1 MNESLRTVI
10 YLGVAGVI
18 SLLAWAS
25 QPSVATTN
33 VRSLV
38 KQPLF
43 PEFKEATDARS
54 LQIVKFDEGTAE
66 LRSFE
71 VANKGGLWVIPSH
84 GDYPADAEQQIRDAA
99 GSLIGLEI
107 VDIASQSAGDH
118 ALFGVIEP
126 DKTKLKVG
134 DKDVGTLVALQDGEQ
149 KDLVR
154 LIVGKEV
161 DGSPGQRF
169 VRKPEQD
176 VVYITKIGLDKLP
189 TEFDKWIE
197 KDLLK
202 INTFDVARLTL
213 KDYSILPT
221 QTGGFAFAGRM
232 EASAVWKADQSNW
245 SLESLK
251 MFSQGSGTWI
261 DQSLAE
267 TEELNRQKLD
277 DLKTALDDLK
287 IVDVVRKPAGLG
299 SSLRAGTDVTQDQE
313 LITSLLAF
321 GFLPAKAPGSERP
334 EIFATNGE
342 VVVDMKDG
350 VQYVLRFGNVQGAE
364 TPSGTTPGED
374 DEVKLNRY
382 LFVTAQ
388 LSPHTLVQP
397 TYEPE
402 PAGPEPSAPKAEGE
416 QPADSD
422 KPDADKPAD
431 AAAEEKGDAKQ
442 DDAARPADPQAAE
455 RDRIKREN
463 ERKRNEYND
472 KKKKAEARV
481 AELNGR
487 FADWYYVISEDVYKK
502 IHLSRTDLVKEG
514 AKATEEGI
522 GVDAFRKLETDGL
535 KSAAPPPPLP

>member
-25 QPSVATTN
+25 QPSAAPTN

-38 KQPLF
+38 NQPLF

-71 VANKGGLWVIPSH
+71 VAQRGGLWVIPSH
-84 GDYPADAEQQIRDAA
+84 GDYPADAEQQIQGAA

-169 VRKPEQD
+169 VRKPDQD

-232 EASAVWKADQSNW
+232 EAAAVWNADQSNW
-245 SLESLK
+245 NLESLK
-251 MFSQGSGTWI
+251 MFSQGSGTPI
-261 DQSLAE
+261 DQGLAE

-287 IVDVVRKPAGLG
+287 IVDVVRKPAGLRT
-299 SSLRAGTDVTQDQE
+299 SLREGSDITQNQD
-313 LITSLLAF
+313 LITALLAF
-321 GFLPAKAPGSERP
+321 GFLPSPDPRTGKP

-364 TPSGTTPGED
+364 AASETKEGED

-388 LSPHTLVQP
+388 LSPHTLVEP

-402 PAGPEPSAPKAEGE
+402 PAGPEPAAPATD
-416 QPADSD
+416 ADAA
-422 KPDADKPAD
+422 ADKPAD
-431 AAAEEKGDAKQ
+431 AAADEKSDETK
-442 DDAARPADPQAAE
+442 DAAAQPADPKAAE

-481 AELNGR
+481 SELNGR

-502 IHLSRTDLVKEG
+502 IHLSRGDLVKEG
-514 AKATEEGI
+514 AKASEEGF

-535 KSAAPPPPLP
+535 KSTAPPPPLP